1 MTHRIKSFKIIF
13 ADSKIKEI
21 TAVFTVNLLNYF
33 KFGLFAVFIEIDVKV
48 SFCSH

>member
-1 MTHRIKSFKIIF
+1 MTYRVKSFQIVF
-13 ADSKIKEI
+13 ADNKRKEF

-33 KFGLFAVFIEIDVKV
+33 KSGLFAVFIEIDVKV